1 MTTERILRIKDV
13 IAACGL
19 SRSSIYAR
27 SNAGTFPAPVR
38 LSERVQGW
46 YESEVQAWIKS
57 LRHTKTAQ
65 ETAQDGAAN

>member
-38 LSERVQGW
+38 LSERRNNRRLKAVRLIDGLAVTPD
-46 YESEVQAWIKS
+46 E
-57 LRHTKTAQ
+57 RH
-65 ETAQDGAAN
+65 GF